1 MVPSNWRKR
10 SLTAADAGGLFF
22 PQRTAMGLDSRDMTP
37 GLASTVV
44 FLASEIRSF
53 ERAAVAI
60 RRVLRQ
66 SISPSTVRRAAKDV
80 GLELTEEA
88 LDGDD
93 QEVVVPQAAVVSCD
107 GGRIRTRE
115 PGNGRGVC
123 PSGEN
128 GWRETKNASLE
139 RMMLPTSFGDD
150 DPCPDLPTTFQTA
163 TKVAKITEKPAPNVA
178 VPPGSEARRVVYQG
192 PKRVLRTVLASM
204 VSSDD
209 FGPMMEREARRR
221 RFFES
226 SRRAFIGDGLPWNWT
241 IWKKHF
247 RSFVPI
253 LDFIHALHYV
263 FDAAMCVADH
273 EINGWKA
280 YLRYVTLCWQGRVDD
295 VIRELTTA
303 CRDRGIDLEA
313 KPPDDDPNKPLADAV
328 RYLTNNRSRMDYPTY
343 RRLGLPVTSSPME
356 SLVKQINL
364 RVKGTEMFWDDPDGA
379 EAILRLRAASLS
391 DDGRLDRYLAN
402 RPGRPFVRRT
412 TLTMAT

>member
-1 MVPSNWRKR
+1 
-10 SLTAADAGGLFF
+10 
-22 PQRTAMGLDSRDMTP
+22 MGFDSRDVTP
-37 GLASTVV
+37 GLASAVV

-53 ERAAVAI
+53 ERAAVALG
-60 RRVLRQ
+60 RVLKQ
-66 SISPSTVRRAAKDV
+66 SVSTSTVRRIAKEV
-80 GLELTEEA
+80 GLELTEETF
-88 LDGDD
+88 DGGE
-93 QEVVVPQAAVVSCD
+93 QEVVIPQAAVVSCD

-115 PGNGRGVC
+115 PGSGRGVH
-123 PSGEN
+123 PSGEK

-139 RMMLPTSFGDD
+139 RMALQESEGDD
-150 DPCPDLPTTFQTA
+150 DPCPDLPTTFRTTA
-163 TKVAKITEKPAPNVA
+163 RVAKITEKPEPNNDAP
-178 VPPGSEARRVVYQG
+178 PDDEAHRVRYSG

-204 VSSDD
+204 ASSDD

-253 LDFIHALHYV
+253 LDFIHAIHYV
-263 FDAAMCVADH
+263 FNAAICLAD
-273 EINGWKA
+273 NQADGWDVYTRA
-280 YLRYVTLCWQGRVDD
+280 ITLCWQGRVDA
-295 VIRELTTA
+295 VIQQWTDA
-303 CRDRGIDLEA
+303 CRHRGIDVEGKLA
-313 KPPDDDPNKPLADAV
+313 DDDPNKPLVDAV

-391 DDGRLDRYLAN
+391 DDGRLDRHLTT
-402 RPGRPFVRRT
+402 RPGHPFVRRT
-412 TLTMAT
+412 TIANAT